1 MNRPRVKAIN
11 NRKKAVIL
19 FTRVPVPGK
28 TKTRMMPYLTA
39 EGCASLHKCFLRD
52 MSREIIKTGADLF
65 VCYES
70 DGDISVLRDICGRRA
85 KYFPQRGADLGTRMF
100 SAISE
105 VLMRGYETC
114 VLTGSDIPELTKEDI
129 EKAFEI
135 IESCDVVIG
144 PSSDGGYYL
153 IGMKQPLDY
162 VFDGK
167 SYGHGNVLEDLEAS
181 LSTHGSSYGMTAEHC
196 DMDTREDLAGYRER
210 MRSDRQLRQSSTGR
224 FLADNMSISVIVP
237 VYNESSTIEKL
248 IVQLD
253 RVKDDCEIIFVDGGS
268 TDGTAAMIPDSY
280 TLINGPKG
288 RALQMNAGSD
298 ASTGDI
304 LFFLHCDSELPDDA
318 LGEIRRVMS
327 EHEAG
332 FFGIAFHSRQ
342 FFMWT
347 NRVISNHRALHR
359 RIMFG
364 DQGIFLTRELFERVG
379 KFPEIPL
386 MEDYQISLSLKSM
399 GVKPG
404 MCRHRI
410 YTSERRYP
418 KKTIPKLKVMWMMAR
433 LRKQY
438 RDGVP
443 IEEIARQY
451 KDIR

>member
-1 MNRPRVKAIN
+1 MNIPLIKANN

-19 FTRVPVPGK
+19 FTRIPVPGK
-28 TKTRMMPYLTA
+28 TKTRMMPYLSA

-52 MSREIIKTGADLF
+52 MSREIRKTEADLF
-65 VCYES
+65 VCYEP
-70 DGDISVLRDICGRRA
+70 DGDVNVLRDICGRRA
-85 KYFPQRGADLGTRMF
+85 TYFPQRGEDLGARMF
-100 SAISE
+100 NAISE
-105 VLMRGYETC
+105 VLGKGYESC
-114 VLTGSDIPELTKEDI
+114 VLTGSDIPELKKEDI
-129 EKAFEI
+129 EKAFDILEGR
-135 IESCDVVIG
+135 DAVIG

-153 IGMKQPLDY
+153 IGIKQPLKY
-162 VFDGK
+162 MFEGK
-167 SYGHGNVLEDLEAS
+167 SYGHGSVLEDLKVS
-181 LSTHGSSYGMTAEHC
+181 LAEHGSSYGMTAEHC
-196 DMDTREDLAGYRER
+196 DMDTHEDLAGYRER

-237 VYNESSTIEKL
+237 VYNESSTIDKL
-248 IVQLD
+248 IAQLD
-253 RVKDDCEIIFVDGGS
+253 RIRDDCEIIFVDGGS
-268 TDGTAAMIPDSY
+268 TDGTAAMIPDCY

-288 RALQMNAGSD
+288 RALQMNAGAD
-298 ASTGDI
+298 VSTGDI

-318 LGEIRRVMS
+318 LVEIRRVMS

-332 FFGIAFHSRQ
+332 CFGIAFHSRQ

-347 NRVISNHRALHR
+347 NRVISNHRAFHR

-364 DQGIFLTRELFERVG
+364 DQGIFMTKELFERVG
-379 KFPEIPL
+379 KYPEIPL
-386 MEDYQISLSLKSM
+386 MEDYQLSLNLKAM
-399 GVKPG
+399 GMKPG

-418 KKTIPKLKVMWMMAR
+418 KKNIPKLRVMWMMVR